1 MITKLKYMPLPPRKL
16 LYNALIKYI
25 LEYCLSVLGNTTNNN
40 SIKLLRI
47 QKRCARPILDTNI
60 YASSVKLCN
69 KQLGW
74 IPIDDITVLRKLCIM
89 FNIING
95 KCPDYFDHYIC
106 YVNTRHNYET
116 RASTNVELSVPFLIP
131 RLVNVHFLQV
141 APDLGMI

>member
-95 KCPDYFDHYIC
+95 KCPDYFIIIFA
-106 YVNTRHNYET
+106 T
-116 RASTNVELSVPFLIP
+116 SIP
-131 RLVNVHFLQV
+131 GIIMKLERQL
-141 APDLGMI
+141 M

>member
-60 YASSVKLCN
+60 YASSVKLCY
-69 KQLGW
+69 KQLG
-74 IPIDDITVLRKLCIM
+74 
-89 FNIING
+89 
-95 KCPDYFDHYIC
+95 
-106 YVNTRHNYET
+106 
-116 RASTNVELSVPFLIP
+116 
-131 RLVNVHFLQV
+131 
-141 APDLGMI
+141 

>member
-1 MITKLKYMPLPPRKL
+1 MPLPPRKL

-47 QKRCARPILDTNI
+47 QERCSRLILDTNI
-60 YASSVKLCN
+60 YACSVNVFN
-69 KQLGW
+69 KQLSW

-95 KCPDYFDHYIC
+95 KCPDHFDHCIC
-106 YVNTRHNYET
+106 YVNARHNYET
-116 RASTNVELSVPFLIP
+116 RVSTNVELSVPFLIP
-131 RLVNVHFLQV
+131 QLVNVHFLQT
-141 APDLGMI
+141 ALDLGMI